1 MTKHVHDFHLH
12 DTFTFACRHGR
23 RRSYFVTYVAARVDN
38 AGEAGFGWISAGEAG
53 VRGWHLRRLPFLLF
67 GFVVF
72 ITGTFRADRR

>member
-1 MTKHVHDFHLH
+1 MTKHVHDIHLH
-12 DTFTFACRHGR
+12 DTFTFACRLGR
-23 RRSYFVTYVAARVDN
+23 RRSYFVTYVAARVDS

-53 VRGWHLRRLPFLLF
+53 FAAGIFGVSLL